1 MSAQKLFIELL
12 DRHIRDAR
20 IRFLLG
26 DKEIAAGAH
35 ALADGAANDL
45 AIRINDSRFF
55 ARVLSAGNL
64 GLGEAYMNHEFE
76 MESGSLEDFL
86 LVLLRNQLDRRIRL
100 GPISTLQVAFLR
112 FLDTLRGKIANV
124 QRHYD
129 VGDDLFR
136 AFLDR
141 NLVYSCGYVGDDCH
155 DLDGIQYNK
164 MDRICKKLR
173 LKAGECMLDIGCG
186 YGGLLIHAARHYGVT
201 GVGVTTSRQHC
212 AHGNTRLE
220 QEGLKGQ
227 VEIRFGDFNGI
238 SGEYDKI
245 VSVGMME
252 HVPRREYRR
261 YFRKIA
267 QALKQ
272 DGVALLHTLG
282 ANAPRNEHDPFI
294 QKYIFPNSNQPR
306 LSEITEELEKQEL
319 IILDVE
325 NMIRHYGY
333 TIREWRRR
341 FLQNRASLDPKRYG
355 DKFMRMW
362 EYYLSCGI
370 AAAFA
375 SNSALYQVLF
385 ANNRAMQIPL
395 QRV

>member
-1 MSAQKLFIELL
+1 MTAQTVFTELL
-12 DRHIRDAR
+12 DRHVQDAR
-20 IRFLLG
+20 ILFLFEG
-26 DKEIAAGAH
+26 KEILVGANVPEIR
-35 ALADGAANDL
+35 NDL
-45 AIRINDSRFF
+45 VVRIKDSRIFT
-55 ARVLSAGNL
+55 RVLSAGNL

-76 MESGSLEDFL
+76 MESGTLEDLL
-86 LVLLRNQLDRRIRL
+86 LVLLRNRLDRRLRL
-100 GPISTLQVAFLR
+100 GTAAMLQVMLLR
-112 FLDTLRGKIANV
+112 FINMLRGKAVNV

-129 VGDDLFR
+129 LGDDLFR
-136 AFLDR
+136 SFLDG
-141 NLVYSCGYVGDDCH
+141 NLVYSCGYVRENCQ
-155 DLDGIQYNK
+155 DLDGLQYNK
-164 MDRICKKLR
+164 MDRICRKLQ
-173 LKAGECMLDIGCG
+173 LKAGERLLDIGCG
-186 YGGLLIHAARHYGVT
+186 YGGLLIHAARHYGVK
-201 GVGVTTSRQHC
+201 GVGITSSRQHC
-212 AHGNTRLE
+212 DCGNGRVE

-227 VEIRFGDFNGI
+227 VEIRFGDFNEI
-238 SGEYDKI
+238 SGEYDKV

-261 YFRKIA
+261 YFQKIA
-267 QALKQ
+267 KVLKQ
-272 DGVALLHTLG
+272 NGMALLHTLG
-282 ANAPRNEHDPFI
+282 ANAPKNQHDPFI

-319 IILDVE
+319 IILDIE

-341 FLQNRASLDPKRYG
+341 FLENRGSLDPNRYG

-362 EYYLSCGI
+362 DYYLACGI

-385 ANNRAMQIPL
+385 TNDCATQMPL